1 MELSMA
7 FVKKL
12 SLGMQDFVAVS
23 SSNNVFVVVD
33 VDSVV
38 DDVVDGLRPSRLRI
52 CGQKRRGA
60 TAARS

>member
-1 MELSMA
+1 
-7 FVKKL
+7 
-12 SLGMQDFVAVS
+12 MQDFVAVS